1 MKELVHLLNEMRAT
15 GVVRSYALFGALAQM
30 RYTEA
35 VATLDADI
43 LVTLPEEARLDALTD
58 VYAFCAARGWVPEG
72 EAIRI
77 GVWPTQFIPA
87 FSTLTREALEHAD
100 SVDFEGELCQVVT
113 ADYLAVIALSV
124 GRAKDFTRL
133 LALLESGS
141 VTRAGVASLAAR
153 HGLASA
159 WDLFERRFLDGQ

>member
-1 MKELVHLLNEMRAT
+1 VKELVHLLNEMRAAN
-15 GVVRSYALFGALAQM
+15 VVRSYALFGALAQM

-43 LVTLPEEARLDALTD
+43 LVSLPGEGRLDALAD
-58 VYAFCAARGWVPEG
+58 VYGFCAARGWLPEG
-72 EAIRI
+72 EAIRV

-87 FSTLTREALEHAD
+87 FSTLTLEALEQAE
-100 SVDFEGELCQVVT
+100 SVDFEGEPCQVVT
-113 ADYLAVIALSV
+113 AAYLAVIALSV
-124 GRAKDFTRL
+124 GRAKDFTRV

-141 VTRAGVASLAAR
+141 VTRDGLATLAAR

-159 WDLFERRFLDGQ
+159 WDPFERRFLDG